1 MVDIVG
7 EVLEVAMMDG
17 ENMVCISDSFFLQ
30 QARWIGGN
38 YLFVATSSS

>member
-17 ENMVCISDSFFLQ
+17 ENKKESRFL
-30 QARWIGGN
+30 ALGAM
-38 YLFVATSSS
+38 LSS